1 MNADPKIKLLTEQFL
16 ILKKEIGFLVEENK
30 TNYNYLQNYLYFF
43 YIPLFNYVESII
55 LLCEHKKY
63 ISASVILRSLIE
75 AHINI
80 IYHQTS
86 DSERKL
92 AILAKSG
99 FDKKIKEIKKI
110 KGLIEKYPNLES
122 KDPSNLF
129 SHEDLKALENV
140 NKNNLQAVLKGNNI
154 KDNDCELN
162 LYDKAIKC
170 DGEQVKNAEGG
181 HFEKMYIINYGYL
194 CSSAHLDLDGLQAF
208 ITEKQDEKSGEH
220 LIFEAIDICTAYTKD
235 LYENN
240 VISGKIPENVA
251 NIENLLK
258 DKRQELN

>member
-1 MNADPKIKLLTEQFL
+1 MNANSKIKLLTEQFL
-16 ILKKEIGFLVEENK
+16 ILKKEIGVLIEKNK
-30 TNYNYLQNYLYFF
+30 ANYNHLQNYLYFF
-43 YIPLFNYVESII
+43 YTPLFHYTESII
-55 LLCEHKKY
+55 LLCENKKY
-63 ISASVILRSLIE
+63 ISANVILRSLIE

-80 IYHQTS
+80 IYHQTG

-99 FDKKIKEIKKI
+99 FDKRIKEIKKI
-110 KGLIEKYPNLES
+110 KKIIERHLNLES
-122 KDPSNLF
+122 KDPNNLF
-129 SHEDLKALENV
+129 SHEDLRALESV
-140 NKNNLQAVLKGNNI
+140 NKNNLRAVLKGNNI

-170 DGEQVKNAEGG
+170 DGEQVTNAEGG

-220 LIFEAIDICTAYTKD
+220 LVFEAIDICTAYAKD

-240 VISGKIPENVA
+240 VISGKIPKTVS

-258 DKRQELN
+258 DKSNSYI